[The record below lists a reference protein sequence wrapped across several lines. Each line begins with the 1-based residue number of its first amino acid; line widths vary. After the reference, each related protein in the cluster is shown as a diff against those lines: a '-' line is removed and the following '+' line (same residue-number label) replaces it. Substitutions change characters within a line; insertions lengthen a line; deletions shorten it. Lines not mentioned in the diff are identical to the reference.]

1 MSLLRRLLNAAKLPS
16 LQATHSALP
25 RWAPCDRYSGGATSA
40 DFAREHD
47 VVYKNAAEAPLRT
60 RPPRSSLLIDGQS
73 MGGDA

>member
-1 MSLLRRLLNAAKLPS
+1 MQQNCLHSRRPIR
-16 LQATHSALP
+16 HYHDGP
-25 RWAPCDRYSGGATSA
+25 PGDRYSGGATLA